1 MSRRCRRLL
10 CDVGDVVTE
19 QIIFCNSTNAVGRL
33 CVSLLPLSMG
43 CQQFSVSPAVLEL
56 APQSS
61 GAFHVTFSAQRG
73 GVAAGIFQFRGVG
86 VESLFRPYEVLM
98 EASVRQVYELEDHT
112 RAGATSANQ
121 ALRKHAKNS
130 SRHVEELRNSVSVK
144 DVDIGPTFIQF
155 EKKSGA
161 HGERV
166 VQQSKI
172 RIVNNTAEALPFKV
186 KYAHENLK
194 VSPTSGMLP
203 PASEAFVTI
212 LPISQPFRKSSN
224 DESTASF
231 GSAINEKWCGSLSIQ
246 VGKQHAREVS
256 VVVDA
261 PLLELLPPFDEIARS
276 RHRISSQTDSF
287 YYTKRRNRR
296 GLYFHARA
304 VECGNCMVGD
314 WHEVPVYVCN
324 GSNQPMTVFMQ
335 ELQEPFS
342 CAYTTTTIQPRKFIE
357 VPVRFAP
364 KVVGKVATS
373 LFAYSVDQKAVVTL
387 VARGI

>member
-1 MSRRCRRLL
+1 
-10 CDVGDVVTE
+10 VTE
-19 QIIFCNSTNAVGRL
+19 QIIFSNSTSVMGRL
-33 CVSLLPLSMG
+33 CVSLLPLSIG
-43 CQQFSVSPAVLEL
+43 CQQFSVAPAVLEL
-56 APQSS
+56 SPQSS
-61 GAFHVTFSAQRG
+61 GAFHVTFNAQRG

-86 VESLFRPYEVLM
+86 IESLFRPYEVLM
-98 EASVRQVYELEDHT
+98 EASVRQIYELDDRT
-112 RAGATSANQ
+112 RTSVARGNQ
-121 ALRKHAKNS
+121 ARQRNTKNT

-161 HGERV
+161 NGERV
-166 VQQSKI
+166 VKQSKI
-172 RIVNNTAEALPFKV
+172 RVVNNTAEALPFKV
-186 KYAHENLK
+186 KCAHENLR
-194 VSPTSGMLP
+194 VSPISGMLP

-212 LPISQPFRKSSN
+212 LPISQPFHKSSN

-231 GSAINEKWCGSLSIQ
+231 RSVIEEKWCGSLSIQ
-246 VGKQHAREVS
+246 VGKHHAREVS

-261 PLLELLPPFDEIARS
+261 PLLALLPPFDEIARS
-276 RHRISSQTDSF
+276 RHQISSQTDSF
-287 YYTKRRNRR
+287 YYTKRRNRH
-296 GLYFHARA
+296 GLYFHSRA

-324 GSNQPMTVFMQ
+324 GSSQPMTVFMQ

-387 VARGI
+387 VARGV